1 MKKLALGAALLLAGC
16 VAAPSAALKRDGDVR
31 INQIQVLGTHN
42 SYARPADPRLLA
54 MVDAIAQ
61 KLFADA
67 AKTMPP
73 EQRAKF
79 EEEHPSG
86 IKLSEGLAYNHPPL
100 ADQLD
105 AGLRS
110 LEIDVF
116 NDPTGGRFADP
127 AGNRALRAKGFT
139 DILPFD
145 PAPLTAPGFK
155 TLHIADIDFRSH
167 CPVFRQCLRQ
177 MKDWSDR
184 HPRHAPIFIMLE
196 AKTDA
201 LPVLPG
207 SAEVLKFDAAAFDA
221 LDADILGVI
230 GRDHLIVPDDVRG
243 NYPTLEAGA
252 RAQNWPTLESSR
264 GKFVF
269 LLISAFDKN
278 STASYLSGHPNLERR
293 VAFLRAEPGAPHAA
307 FLLLDNA
314 LAQSAE
320 IERRVREGYLVRTRT
335 DIETREARLND
346 MTRANAAFA
355 SGAQVVSTDFFRPGN
370 AFGTDYV
377 VTLPGGGEYRCNPVN
392 AANGCSPR

>member
-1 MKKLALGAALLLAGC
+1 MKKLLLGAALLFAGC
-16 VAAPSAALKRDGDVR
+16 AGAPPSALDRGGVK

-42 SYARPADPRLLA
+42 SYAQAADPRLLA
-54 MVDAIAQ
+54 MVDPILQKTLEAAAQ
-61 KLFADA
+61 N
-67 AKTMPP
+67 MPP
-73 EQRAKF
+73 AQRAKF

-100 ADQLD
+100 KEQLD

-127 AGNRALRAKGFT
+127 AGNRALRAKGIT
-139 DILPFD
+139 DIAPFD
-145 PAPLTAPGFK
+145 PAPLMAPGFK

-167 CPVFRQCLRQ
+167 CPAFRQCLQ
-177 MKDWSDR
+177 QIKDWSDR
-184 HPRHAPIFIMLE
+184 HPRHATIFVMLE

-201 LPVLPG
+201 LPLLPG
-207 SAEVLKFDAAAFDA
+207 SAQVLKFDAAAFDA
-221 LDADILGVI
+221 LDSDILNVI
-230 GRDHLIVPDDVRG
+230 GRDRLIVPDDVRG

-252 RAQNWPTLESSR
+252 RAQNWPRLDSAR

-269 LLISAFDKN
+269 LLISAFDKE
-278 STASYLSGHPNLERR
+278 STTPYVSGRPNLEGR
-293 VAFLRAEPGAPHAA
+293 VTFLRAEPGSPHAA

-320 IERRVREGYLVRTRT
+320 IQRRVREGYLVRTRT

-377 VTLPGGGEYRCNPVN
+377 VTLPGGGEHRCNPVN
-392 AANGCSPR
+392 AAPGC